1 MLTNSSKKS
10 KRFFFW
16 FLISAQH
23 NNTVVNVKTKKANN
37 TEVHRLNASQHKQI
51 NVSREEYFSV
61 DADKPV
67 SVVQYLVT
75 HVVQGECVAGGD
87 GGGGAGVLGGACGS
101 SSSSSLL
108 FVPPMEQREHQYLF
122 SSGGASGG
130 TAGKQ
135 KVNLVIAT
143 PLREGVILNGMDLF
157 RYIHNTSNP
166 IYSNSPPTWIDIDG
180 NINNSHNSN
189 VSNYSA
195 IQFLVEEGLHKLT
208 HNSTKAEFS
217 ATLNNHHPSAIIP
230 QQSAT
235 ASSFVTST
243 TDKSVGYIQDKMFS
257 GNGAIPPPTAKV
269 EKSNTKD
276 EINNAYLAKSSQTVE
291 KEKEPISHSVI
302 AMIVTLCTAVLLVI
316 ICIVGFVFAEFA
328 FHNGE
333 KSLFKG
339 ARVAPYEP
347 IELN

>member
-1 MLTNSSKKS
+1 MVINAFKKC
-10 KRFFFW
+10 KRFW

-23 NNTVVNVKTKKANN
+23 NNTVVNVKTKKSNY
-37 TEVHRLNASQHKQI
+37 TEVHRLNANQHKQI

-75 HVVQGECVAGGD
+75 HVVQGDCVADGGG
-87 GGGGAGVLGGACGS
+87 GGGGAGVLEGACGS

-108 FVPPMEQREHQYLF
+108 FVPPMETREHQYLF
-122 SSGGASGG
+122 SSGGSGGG

-157 RYIHNTSNP
+157 SYIHNTSNP
-166 IYSNSPPTWIDIDG
+166 IYSNSPPTWIDIDD

-189 VSNYSA
+189 VSSYSA
-195 IQFLVEEGLHKLT
+195 IKFLVEEGLHKLT

-235 ASSFVTST
+235 SSSSFVTGT
-243 TDKSVGYIQDKMFS
+243 TDKTVGYIQDKMFS
-257 GNGAIPPPTAKV
+257 GNGAIPPPKAKV

-276 EINNAYLAKSSQTVE
+276 EINNAYLEKSSQNVK

-333 KSLFKG
+333 KSLFKS

-347 IELN
+347 IEPN

>member
-1 MLTNSSKKS
+1 MVINASKKVNV
-10 KRFFFW
+10 FW
-16 FLISAQH
+16 FLIAAQH
-23 NNTVVNVKTKKANN
+23 NNTVVNVKTKKSNN

-75 HVVQGECVAGGD
+75 HVVQGDCVADSGG
-87 GGGGAGVLGGACGS
+87 GGGGAGLLEGACGS

-108 FVPPMEQREHQYLF
+108 FVPPMETREHQYLF
-122 SSGGASGG
+122 SSGGSSGG

-135 KVNLVIAT
+135 KVNLIIAT

-157 RYIHNTSNP
+157 SYIHNTSNP
-166 IYSNSPPTWIDIDG
+166 IYSNSPPTWIDIDD

-189 VSNYSA
+189 VSSYSA

-208 HNSTKAEFS
+208 HNSTKAKFS

-235 ASSFVTST
+235 ASSFVTGT
-243 TDKSVGYIQDKMFS
+243 NDKRVGYIQDKIFS

-269 EKSNTKD
+269 EKSNIKD
-276 EINNAYLAKSSQTVE
+276 EINNAYLGKSSQTVK

-333 KSLFKG
+333 KSLFKS

-347 IELN
+347 IEPN